1 VETVI
6 VLQKKEDVHS
16 QQMGENFSFVI
27 TNFSG
32 PGNDLRIVLTLE
44 AQQELLKDIS
54 VVNMAKAI
62 ESAQRP
68 PDN

>member
-1 VETVI
+1 VETIV
-6 VLQKKEDVHS
+6 VLQSKEDIHS

-27 TNFSG
+27 PGFSG
-32 PGNDLRIVLTLE
+32 SGNDLRIVLSLE
-44 AQQELLKDIS
+44 AQQELLKDIAG
-54 VVNMAKAI
+54 VNKAKAI